1 MLNYEQKTAF
11 LAVFKAIGYASTWEE
26 IHNPNLFFQ
35 ALTHKSYNNEHQ
47 EIPDN
52 KILAFIGDEVLD
64 FCVTRKLVNHFSNEG
79 RETAW
84 FLSSLQ
90 VGDYS
95 WIRSNLVSRKNLSKI
110 ALEIGLTKF
119 ICAGE
124 NFPEEG
130 IEKDNVPGET
140 LESLL
145 GACALDSF
153 YDLQKMDQVVS
164 NILDLD
170 DFLKDIQFP
179 QINKKRVTFIE
190 EDAKNPL
197 CTFNKLF
204 MKRLISKPTYSF
216 DEPLRCDNG
225 KELWKCSCLVKDY
238 PVQESSGYFC
248 SKKDAKMDV
257 AKRMIDLIMSIHPEF
272 FCKVSPIVE
281 QNV

>member
-26 IHNPNLFFQ
+26 IHNPSLFFQ

-179 QINKKRVTFIE
+179 QINKKRVTFFE

-197 CTFNKLF
+197 CAFNKLF

-272 FCKVSPIVE
+272 FCKDSPIIE